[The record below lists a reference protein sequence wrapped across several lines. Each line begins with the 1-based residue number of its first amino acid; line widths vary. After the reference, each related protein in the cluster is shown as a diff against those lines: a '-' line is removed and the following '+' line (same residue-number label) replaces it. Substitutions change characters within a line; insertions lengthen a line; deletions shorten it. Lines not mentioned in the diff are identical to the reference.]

1 MRGATIFGFR
11 AAPSVDISIHAPHAG
26 SDVLDITMRAASRI
40 SIHAPHAGSDHIRPA
55 VSMVEGIS
63 IHAPHAGSDGWHTG
77 NKRVP
82 VHFNPRSPCGE
93 RPAHRGYLS
102 ISSIF
107 QSTLPMRG
115 ATIDWEAVIK
125 CAGISIHAP
134 HAGSD
139 AHEDGP
145 GQSWQD
151 FNPRSPCGERPKYKK
166 NIYDAIVI
174 SIHAP
179 HAGSDLSRDTWRL
192 DTFKISIH
200 APHAGSDQS
209 LLNNA
214 II

>member
-1 MRGATIFGFR
+1 MRGATTSGLPSAWLKAFQSTLPMRGATKSSIFICLT
-11 AAPSVDISIHAPHAG
+11 S
-26 SDVLDITMRAASRI
+26 L
-40 SIHAPHAGSDHIRPA
+40 
-55 VSMVEGIS
+55 IS